1 MMRFSYH
8 TVQSVTVYR
17 NTLAPLLCINIMK
30 WTFYG
35 VYIHYDM
42 GILCVDALQVIYALT
57 AHLKKT
63 HTDAVALAT
72 FVDRKVDTVQFLG
85 VLSGECVCFILS
97 LWYMYLYPL
106 PPFLKGRAVCKVGT
120 KEVCLQS
127 KELINVRERC
137 TVLYYI

>member
-1 MMRFSYH
+1 M
-8 TVQSVTVYR
+8 
-17 NTLAPLLCINIMK
+17 
-30 WTFYG
+30 
-35 VYIHYDM
+35 
-42 GILCVDALQVIYALT
+42 IYALT

-85 VLSGECVCFILS
+85 VISGECVCFILS
-97 LWYMYLYPL
+97 LWYLYP
-106 PPFLKGRAVCKVGT
+106 LKGRAVCKVGT

-127 KELINVRERC
+127 KELINVREIC